1 MESTMKQQ
9 EQKKAPESKKEF
21 VTLLDEEEVEIK
33 KLTAEDVEDC
43 VKVMRKCAFDVT
55 EVEVKGIIDCGF
67 SYAATVHRMI
77 VGVGLAWPTKIN
89 LKSKTIN
96 SGQPNALYMEDPAVL
111 LAYEGKGIRRIL
123 LKERE
128 KAATAAALQYS
139 IAYLYED
146 VPKGSISDYLHEAG
160 NQLEKIYLSENYEFH
175 RTSRGVLALKKIS

>member
-1 MESTMKQQ
+1 MEPSMKQQ
-9 EQKKAPESKKEF
+9 EQHKKADSKKEF

-33 KLTAEDVEDC
+33 KLDSEDVADC

-55 EVEVKGIIDCGF
+55 EVEVKGIVDCEF
-67 SYAATVHRMI
+67 SFAATVHRMI

-89 LKSKTIN
+89 LKSKVIS
-96 SGQPNALYMEDPAVL
+96 SGDPNALYMEDPAVL

-128 KAATAAALQYS
+128 KAAISAGLSYS

-146 VPKGSISDYLHEAG
+146 VPQGSVADYLGEAG